1 MGRRYNKRF
10 SMTYSKRRH
19 RMPRQG
25 GFSLLETLFAAALL
39 FVVSVSILPLF
50 TRALQSN
57 TAGGWSNVMSN
68 FVGEDI
74 EAANQ
79 MTLDH
84 EDLDLPAGGTL
95 DLGSQYWN
103 SGTVDTGDANRILGD
118 GKWQATPDGPGLVLW
133 MRRSKVRKYSFADI
147 GDGTISADGSS
158 TLVTLGHPELFDSPL
173 TNDDGADG
181 YKAHLTELRVTV
193 QPCRACDGT
202 EPEQF
207 LNLGQRMTVSH
218 FRAY

>member
-1 MGRRYNKRF
+1 MGHRHNKLFCKLF
-10 SMTYSKRRH
+10 SARWH
-19 RMPRQG
+19 RMARQG
-25 GFSLLETLFAAALL
+25 GFSLLETLFAAVLL

-57 TAGGWSNVMSN
+57 TAGGWSNIMSN

-74 EAANQ
+74 EASNQ
-79 MTLDH
+79 MILDH
-84 EDLDLPAGGTL
+84 ENLDLPIGGTL
-95 DLGSQYWN
+95 DLGSQYWS
-103 SGTVDTGDANRILGD
+103 SGTTDTGEANRILGD
-118 GKWQATPDGPGLVLW
+118 GKWQESPDGPGLVLW
-133 MRRSKVRKYSFADI
+133 MRRSTVRKYSFADI
-147 GDGTISADGSS
+147 GEGTISADGSS

-193 QPCRACDGT
+193 QPCRNCDGT

-207 LNLGQRMTVSH
+207 LNIGQRMTVSH